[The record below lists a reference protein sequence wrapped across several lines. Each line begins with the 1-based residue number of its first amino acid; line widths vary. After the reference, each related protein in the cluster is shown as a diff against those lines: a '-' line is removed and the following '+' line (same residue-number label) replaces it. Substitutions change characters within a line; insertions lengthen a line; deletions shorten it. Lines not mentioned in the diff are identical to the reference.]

1 MKKDIHIPKVKEVA
15 LAVIEDGEDWIAY
28 IINMNNFPI
37 KNTLISS
44 KGYGKVNNEQKK
56 TTSFSHFLGTIDQKS
71 YKKN

>member
-37 KNTLISS
+37 KNLSLIHIS
-44 KGYGKVNNEQKK
+44 EP
-56 TTSFSHFLGTIDQKS
+56 TRR
-71 YKKN
+71 